1 MEIDVG
7 KFNCKGSEYT
17 ANYGSPTT
25 VIKLFSQSSN
35 VFLINSFQD
44 LVHDLERKGHEMNMT
59 NNYIAVIG
67 SVRSK
72 CGDVNNSQPYCIEAV
87 SDGRK
92 GGVPDGL

>member
-1 MEIDVG
+1 
-7 KFNCKGSEYT
+7 
-17 ANYGSPTT
+17 
-25 VIKLFSQSSN
+25 
-35 VFLINSFQD
+35 
-44 LVHDLERKGHEMNMT
+44 MNMT

-67 SVRSK
+67 SVRNK